1 MMFMSGKDKDDY
13 LIMVITAPPTGHLKF
28 KTWRSDNNIVMSLL
42 INIMENEIG

>member
-13 LIMVITAPPTGHLKF
+13 LIMVITTGHLKF